1 MSSKVLVLVLVLGC
15 SCSCSFQMWPGKA
28 RMPSQAR
35 KPGLVKTQLERRQV
49 QRGQVPELVLV
60 RRRRE
65 LVLELRRQRQLQG
78 LLLVLEQTL
87 EQLLLWRWLERQRVL
102 PQGSLKEMKPDMA
115 WLIWPEQ
122 SMQHCRL
129 KQIDHCK

>member
-1 MSSKVLVLVLVLGC
+1 MSSKVLVLVLGC

-60 RRRRE
+60 RRRRG
-65 LVLELRRQRQLQG
+65 LVLELRRQLELQG
-78 LLLVLEQTL
+78 LLLLLELQGLLLGLEQTL
-87 EQLLLWRWLERQRVL
+87 EQLLL
-102 PQGSLKEMKPDMA
+102 
-115 WLIWPEQ
+115 
-122 SMQHCRL
+122 
-129 KQIDHCK
+129 